1 EERLAGCRNDPLD
14 PVELRL
20 PSADRVV
27 PARRDDVDRV
37 PPRDA
42 VLLVFVAVVGDEPR
56 VHLAHL
62 GEEGAPVPLLTVGAH
77 HLASDAQHLARLRLG
92 DPGGVQDEAAVGGEP
107 VRPARLARHIPV
119 EEADVRAPRAIGHV
133 DDGLEADLQPEGVRL
148 ADRPDDLVVG
158 HVRSLERHLG
168 GERRGLLGRVRDR
181 RPRDVVLGHEPHR
194 PRRLGRRPR
203 ATRAHPP
210 PRHAADGR
218 PGERRRHDATS
229 WLPVRSTRGSAN
241 TPASTA
247 PTPRTRKVCDSPGSS
262 VTSPLSTLASG
273 CTLSTSR
280 VASRSSVSAVTV
292 TSSEASPADAVV
304 TVNRAAGSAEV
315 RGSAKNHR
323 PRTSPSRASR
333 SSDAASAT
341 AATASGIDTVTDE
354 RGATDT
360 GIVSAASRS
369 PPKPR
374 RATTS

>member
-1 EERLAGCRNDPLD
+1 
-14 PVELRL
+14 PV
-20 PSADRVV
+20 
-27 PARRDDVDRV
+27 
-37 PPRDA
+37 
-42 VLLVFVAVVGDEPR
+42 
-56 VHLAHL
+56 
-62 GEEGAPVPLLTVGAH
+62 
-77 HLASDAQHLARLRLG
+77 
-92 DPGGVQDEAAVGGEP
+92 
-107 VRPARLARHIPV
+107 RLARYIPV
-119 EEADVRAPRAIGHV
+119 EEADMRAPRAIGHV
-133 DDGLEADLQPEGVRL
+133 HDGLEAHLQPEGVRL

-158 HVRSLERHLG
+158 DRRLGLERDLG
-168 GERRGLLGRVRDR
+168 REGGGLLGRVRDR
-181 RPRDVVLGHEPHR
+181 RPGHLVLGHESHR

-304 TVNRAAGSAEV
+304 TVNRAAGSAEA

-369 PPKPR
+369 PPK
-374 RATTS
+374 